1 MKNPLLLALFVLGL
15 CLFIVFYVV
24 SASFYY
30 RRHKTKYHFYKMFP
44 YEFNYPNVFRHNV
57 YGNILLFLSCLSVIA
72 FYEINPLKT
81 IYSTIGIIVSI
92 ITAMLMII
100 LLLFPLR
107 YLRTH
112 MIVSCIFMTLAAAGP
127 LFNFFMAYSQLKI
140 VENDIGK
147 ALCFVSMSISAVLAI
162 SMLILILN
170 PKLTFKIY
178 MDKKVDAEGNEIL
191 ERPKLIFM
199 ALNEWWA
206 TFLYFLSPLAVLLL
220 VIL

>member
-1 MKNPLLLALFVLGL
+1 MKNPLLLALFILGL

-30 RRHKTKYHFYKMFP
+30 RRHKTKYRFYKMFP
-44 YEFNYPNVFRHNV
+44 YEFNYPSVFKENI
-57 YGNILLFLSCLSVIA
+57 YGNVLLFLSCLCVVA
-72 FYEINPLKT
+72 FYQINPLQT
-81 IYSTIGIIVSI
+81 IYSTIGIIISI
-92 ITAMLMII
+92 VTTMLII
-100 LLLFPLR
+100 VLLLFPIR

-112 MIVSCIFMTLAAAGP
+112 MIISCIFMTLGAVGP

-140 VENDIGK
+140 VENDVSK

-162 SMLILILN
+162 SMLVLIIN
-170 PKLTFKIY
+170 PKLTFNIY
-178 MDKKVDAEGNEIL
+178 MEKKVDAQGNEML
-191 ERPKLIFM
+191 ERPHLIFM

-206 TFLYFLSPLAVLLL
+206 MFLFFLSPLAVLLL

>member
-1 MKNPLLLALFVLGL
+1 MKNPLLLALFILGL

-30 RRHKTKYHFYKMFP
+30 KRHKTKYRFYKMFP
-44 YEFNYPNVFRHNV
+44 YEFNYPSVFKENI
-57 YGNILLFLSCLSVIA
+57 YGNVLLFLSCLCVVA
-72 FYEINPLKT
+72 FYQINPLQT
-81 IYSTIGIIVSI
+81 IYSTIGIIISI
-92 ITAMLMII
+92 VTTMLIVV
-100 LLLFPLR
+100 LLLFPIR

-112 MIVSCIFMTLAAAGP
+112 MIISCILMTLGAAGP

-140 VENDIGK
+140 VENDVSK
-147 ALCFVSMSISAVLAI
+147 ALCFVSMSISAVLAV
-162 SMLILILN
+162 SMLMLIIN

-178 MDKKVDAEGNEIL
+178 MDKTTDEQGNEVL

-199 ALNEWWA
+199 ALSEWWA
-206 TFLYFLSPLAVLLL
+206 IFLFFLSPLAILLL

>member
-1 MKNPLLLALFVLGL
+1 MQVGLLLALFVLDL
-15 CLFIVFYVV
+15 CLFIIFYVV
-24 SASFYY
+24 SAAFYY

-44 YEFNYPNVFRHNV
+44 YEFNYPNVFRQNV
-57 YGNILLFLSCLSVIA
+57 YGNVLLVMSCVCVIA
-72 FYEINPLKT
+72 FYYINPLESL
-81 IYSTIGIIVSI
+81 YSIVGVVLSIVMTMLIIV
-92 ITAMLMII
+92 

-112 MIVSCIFMTLAAAGP
+112 MIVSCILMTFGAAVP
-127 LFNFFMAYSQLKI
+127 LFNFFSAYSQLKI
-140 VENDIGK
+140 VETDLGK

-162 SMLILILN
+162 SMLILIIN

-178 MDKKVDAEGNEIL
+178 MDKTVDMQGNEVL

-199 ALNEWWA
+199 AVNEWWA
-206 TFLYFLSPLAVLLL
+206 IFLYFLSPLAILLL